1 MTTRILAVLIGI
13 AILSLQLAA
22 QQQDSI
28 VRMQELT
35 PSDTAAAAPK
45 EGFFKRNYP
54 DPKKALFMSYVLPGS
69 GQVYNK
75 HWWKLPIVYGAFGGL
90 IYAINF
96 NTSRYNRFSTALDLK
111 RQDEM
116 HEFSGTR
123 LDSENALQTLRDQYD
138 RNRQLSWIGL
148 VFTYALTGIDAFV
161 SAHLKSFDV
170 SEDISLKLKPAVE
183 TVPVSASPAI
193 GLGLRFSLNTP
204 PATHRPN
211 SGY

>member
-1 MTTRILAVLIGI
+1 MLIGLAVW
-13 AILSLQLAA
+13 SVQLVA
-22 QQQDSI
+22 QQQQDTI
-28 VRMQELT
+28 ARMQELT
-35 PSDTAAAAPK
+35 PSDTATASAR

-75 HWWKLPIVYGAFGGL
+75 QWWKLPIVYGAFGGL

-96 NTSRYNRFSTALDLK
+96 NTSRYNRFATALDLK
-111 RQDEM
+111 RKDEM

-148 VFTYALTGIDAFV
+148 VFTYALTGVDAFV

-183 TVPVSASPAI
+183 TVPIATSPAI
-193 GLGLRFSLNTP
+193 GLGLRFSLNAP
-204 PATHRPN
+204 SSAHRP
-211 SGY
+211 GYGF